1 MPLIAYYMRMFVP
14 GKVRFPWNQAIPWHH
29 FPIEQP
35 IVINSVH
42 LKRRSAGTPIV
53 FASEDFP
60 WYGVFRE

>member
-1 MPLIAYYMRMFVP
+1 MLQTKEERGSKRV
-14 GKVRFPWNQAIPWHH
+14 NQAIPWHH

-42 LKRRSAGTPIV
+42 LKRKSAGTPIV

-60 WYGVFRE
+60 CTVYFESN